1 MPFSNSMN
9 TVQQSDEFKEW
20 FRGLR
25 DQIAR
30 AKILVRI
37 NVLPMAT
44 WVTRSTST
52 VSVSYASTTVQ
63 ATGSMSPR
71 KKNTMYLLLCGG
83 DKSSQQKDIARAKK
97 MLAANSS
104 PG

>member
-1 MPFSNSMN
+1 MN

-20 FRGLR
+20 LKGLR
-25 DQIAR
+25 DQIAK

-37 NVLPMAT
+37 KRLAAGNMGDAKHFDGISELRIDYGPGYRIYVAKKGN
-44 WVTRSTST
+44 T
-52 VSVSYASTTVQ
+52 V
-63 ATGSMSPR
+63 
-71 KKNTMYLLLCGG
+71 YLLLCGG

-97 MLAANSS
+97 MLAASSS

>member
-20 FRGLR
+20 LKGLR
-25 DQIAR
+25 DQIAK

-37 NVLPMAT
+37 KRLADGNMGDAKHFDGISELRIDYGPGYRIYVAKKGN
-44 WVTRSTST
+44 T
-52 VSVSYASTTVQ
+52 V
-63 ATGSMSPR
+63 
-71 KKNTMYLLLCGG
+71 YLLLCGG
-83 DKSSQQKDIARAKK
+83 DKSSQQKDIERAKK
-97 MLAANSS
+97 MLAASSS